1 MDITGLFITAFV
13 TGFSGAMMPGPLL
26 AVDIAETPRHGWR
39 TGLVVSTGHAVA
51 EIAVVVLL
59 VAGVA
64 VIAENTMIVRAIG
77 IGGGLGL
84 VGMGIL
90 MGLDIL
96 RNKVAYEDDKTHLK
110 GGAPEK
116 KKDGALS
123 GANQR
128 LAGKGLI
135 ATLTNPFWFI
145 WWGTTG
151 LSFVVKSVELGVI
164 GPIVFYFGHIL
175 SDYTWYTGV
184 SIVVWRGRHI
194 IVGKVFKGL
203 LLFCAAFLLYL
214 GITFIAGGI
223 NGTM

>member
-1 MDITGLFITAFV
+1 
-13 TGFSGAMMPGPLL
+13 
-26 AVDIAETPRHGWR
+26 
-39 TGLVVSTGHAVA
+39 
-51 EIAVVVLL
+51 
-59 VAGVA
+59 
-64 VIAENTMIVRAIG
+64 MIVRAIG
-77 IGGGLGL
+77 IIGGLGL

-90 MGLDIL
+90 MGMDIL
-96 RNKVAYEDDKTHLK
+96 RNNVAYDVTGIHLT
-110 GGAPEK
+110 GGLA
-116 KKDGALS
+116 S
-123 GANQR
+123 GWSQR

-151 LSFVVKSVELGVI
+151 LSFVLKSVELGVI
-164 GPIVFYFGHIL
+164 GPVVFYFGHIL
-175 SDYTWYTGV
+175 SDYAWYTSV
-184 SIVVWRGRHI
+184 SIIVWRGRNI

>member
-1 MDITGLFITAFV
+1 MDVTGLFITAFV

-26 AVDIAETPRHGWR
+26 AVNIAETPRHGWR
-39 TGLVVSTGHAVA
+39 TGMVVSTGHAVA
-51 EIAVVVLL
+51 EIAVVALL

-64 VIAENTMIVRAIG
+64 VIAENTMVVRVIG
-77 IGGGLGL
+77 VVGGLGL

-90 MGLDIL
+90 MAVDIF
-96 RNKVAYEDDKTHLK
+96 RNRVSYDATGTHLK
-110 GGAPEK
+110 GGPPGEAP
-116 KKDGALS
+116 G
-123 GANQR
+123 GWNR
-128 LAGKGLI
+128 RIAGKGLV

-164 GPIVFYFGHIL
+164 GPVVFYFGHIL
-175 SDYTWYTGV
+175 SDYAWYTSV
-184 SIVVWRGRHI
+184 SIVVWQGKHI

-203 LLFCAAFLLYL
+203 LLACAAFLLYL